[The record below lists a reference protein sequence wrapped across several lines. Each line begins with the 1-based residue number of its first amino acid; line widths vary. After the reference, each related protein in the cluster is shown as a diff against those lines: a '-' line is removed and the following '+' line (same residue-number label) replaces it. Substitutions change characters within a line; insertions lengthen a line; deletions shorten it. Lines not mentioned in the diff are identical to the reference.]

1 MQNKQ
6 ITAIFFLFRIIYGTI
21 KRIKRK
27 NIRCFGGIMQLQQL
41 DHILMRVQKPSR
53 YTGGELNSVMKDKN
67 AVSIRFAFCFPDTYE
82 IGMSHLGMKILY
94 SLLNHREDTWC
105 ERVFAPWVDFEE
117 ALQQENIPL
126 YALESLDPLS
136 DFDVIGFTLQYELS
150 YTNIL
155 NMLKLGGVPV
165 LAKDRPSL
173 KNLVVAGGP
182 CACNPEPLVD
192 FVDLFMLGEG
202 EELMN
207 ELMDLYRASK
217 EANESKAV
225 FLQKAAQLEGIYV
238 PSLYDVT
245 YNEDGTVAQIT
256 AKGGAPKTVKK
267 RIIRDFDKVFYP
279 ENFIVPFMGTVH
291 DRAVVEVLRGCIRG
305 CRFCQAGFLYRP
317 LREKK
322 PGTICAECRDLCES
336 TGYEEVSLSSL
347 STSDYSDMESLLTEL
362 FDYTQTRH
370 INMTLPSL
378 RIDNFSEEL
387 LEKIKAVRKSGLTF
401 APEAGTQRMRDVI
414 NKNISEEDVMHSC
427 RLAFEGG
434 YSSVKLY
441 FMIGLPTEAEEDIR
455 GIIELAQRVVD
466 LYYHTENRPKG
477 QSVNVTVSVSTF
489 VPKPFTPF
497 QYEPQDTFAQ
507 IEEKHRIL
515 RDAVTSKKISLKYH
529 HSDASVLEAV
539 FARGDRRLSQVIYKA
554 FQKGCTF
561 DSWDDQFHYD
571 RWMEAFKEC
580 GLDPAFYANRRRS
593 FDEVLPWSHLD
604 YCVSEAFLQR
614 ENKKAHEASVTKNC
628 RMQCA
633 GCGANTLVGGKCFD

>member
-1 MQNKQ
+1 
-6 ITAIFFLFRIIYGTI
+6 
-21 KRIKRK
+21 
-27 NIRCFGGIMQLQQL
+27 MQLQQL

-217 EANESKAV
+217 EANESKAA
-225 FLQKAAQLEGIYV
+225 FLQKASQLEGIYV

-256 AKGGAPKTVKK
+256 AKDGAPKTVKK

>member
-1 MQNKQ
+1 
-6 ITAIFFLFRIIYGTI
+6 
-21 KRIKRK
+21 
-27 NIRCFGGIMQLQQL
+27 MQLQQL

-217 EANESKAV
+217 EANESKAA

-256 AKGGAPKTVKK
+256 AKDDAPKTVKK

>member
-1 MQNKQ
+1 
-6 ITAIFFLFRIIYGTI
+6 
-21 KRIKRK
+21 
-27 NIRCFGGIMQLQQL
+27 MQLQQL

-155 NMLKLGGVPV
+155 NILKLGGVPV

-256 AKGGAPKTVKK
+256 AKDGAPKTVKK

-291 DRAVVEVLRGCIRG
+291 DRAVVEVLRVCIRG

-633 GCGANTLVGGKCFD
+633 GCGANTLVGGKCF

>member
-1 MQNKQ
+1 
-6 ITAIFFLFRIIYGTI
+6 
-21 KRIKRK
+21 
-27 NIRCFGGIMQLQQL
+27 MQLQQL

-217 EANESKAV
+217 EANESKAA

-256 AKGGAPKTVKK
+256 AKDGAPKTVKK

-497 QYEPQDTFAQ
+497 QYEPQDTFTQ

>member
-1 MQNKQ
+1 
-6 ITAIFFLFRIIYGTI
+6 
-21 KRIKRK
+21 
-27 NIRCFGGIMQLQQL
+27 MQLQQL

-256 AKGGAPKTVKK
+256 AKDGAPKTVKK

-633 GCGANTLVGGKCFD
+633 GCGANTLVGGKCF

>member
-1 MQNKQ
+1 
-6 ITAIFFLFRIIYGTI
+6 
-21 KRIKRK
+21 
-27 NIRCFGGIMQLQQL
+27 MQLQQL

-155 NMLKLGGVPV
+155 NILKLGGVPV

-256 AKGGAPKTVKK
+256 AKDDAPKTVKK

>member
-1 MQNKQ
+1 
-6 ITAIFFLFRIIYGTI
+6 
-21 KRIKRK
+21 
-27 NIRCFGGIMQLQQL
+27 MQLQQL
-41 DHILMRVQKPSR
+41 DHILIRVQKPSR

-217 EANESKAV
+217 EANESKAA

-256 AKGGAPKTVKK
+256 AKDDAPKTVKK

>member
-1 MQNKQ
+1 
-6 ITAIFFLFRIIYGTI
+6 
-21 KRIKRK
+21 
-27 NIRCFGGIMQLQQL
+27 MQLQQL

-256 AKGGAPKTVKK
+256 AKDDAPKTVKK

>member
-1 MQNKQ
+1 
-6 ITAIFFLFRIIYGTI
+6 
-21 KRIKRK
+21 
-27 NIRCFGGIMQLQQL
+27 MQLQQL

>member
-1 MQNKQ
+1 
-6 ITAIFFLFRIIYGTI
+6 
-21 KRIKRK
+21 
-27 NIRCFGGIMQLQQL
+27 MQLQQL

-256 AKGGAPKTVKK
+256 AKDGAPKTVKK

>member
-1 MQNKQ
+1 
-6 ITAIFFLFRIIYGTI
+6 
-21 KRIKRK
+21 
-27 NIRCFGGIMQLQQL
+27 MQLQQL

-207 ELMDLYRASK
+207 ELVDLYRASK

>member
-53 YTGGELNSVMKDKN
+53 YTGGELNSVMKDKY

-291 DRAVVEVLRGCIRG
+291 DRAVVEVLRG
-305 CRFCQAGFLYRP
+305 
-317 LREKK
+317 
-322 PGTICAECRDLCES
+322 
-336 TGYEEVSLSSL
+336 
-347 STSDYSDMESLLTEL
+347 
-362 FDYTQTRH
+362 
-370 INMTLPSL
+370 
-378 RIDNFSEEL
+378 
-387 LEKIKAVRKSGLTF
+387 
-401 APEAGTQRMRDVI
+401 
-414 NKNISEEDVMHSC
+414 
-427 RLAFEGG
+427 
-434 YSSVKLY
+434 
-441 FMIGLPTEAEEDIR
+441 
-455 GIIELAQRVVD
+455 
-466 LYYHTENRPKG
+466 
-477 QSVNVTVSVSTF
+477 
-489 VPKPFTPF
+489 
-497 QYEPQDTFAQ
+497 
-507 IEEKHRIL
+507 
-515 RDAVTSKKISLKYH
+515 
-529 HSDASVLEAV
+529 
-539 FARGDRRLSQVIYKA
+539 
-554 FQKGCTF
+554 
-561 DSWDDQFHYD
+561 
-571 RWMEAFKEC
+571 
-580 GLDPAFYANRRRS
+580 
-593 FDEVLPWSHLD
+593 
-604 YCVSEAFLQR
+604 
-614 ENKKAHEASVTKNC
+614 
-628 RMQCA
+628 
-633 GCGANTLVGGKCFD
+633 

>member
-1 MQNKQ
+1 
-6 ITAIFFLFRIIYGTI
+6 
-21 KRIKRK
+21 
-27 NIRCFGGIMQLQQL
+27 
-41 DHILMRVQKPSR
+41 
-53 YTGGELNSVMKDKN
+53 
-67 AVSIRFAFCFPDTYE
+67 
-82 IGMSHLGMKILY
+82 
-94 SLLNHREDTWC
+94 
-105 ERVFAPWVDFEE
+105 
-117 ALQQENIPL
+117 
-126 YALESLDPLS
+126 
-136 DFDVIGFTLQYELS
+136 
-150 YTNIL
+150 
-155 NMLKLGGVPV
+155 
-165 LAKDRPSL
+165 
-173 KNLVVAGGP
+173 
-182 CACNPEPLVD
+182 
-192 FVDLFMLGEG
+192 MLGEG